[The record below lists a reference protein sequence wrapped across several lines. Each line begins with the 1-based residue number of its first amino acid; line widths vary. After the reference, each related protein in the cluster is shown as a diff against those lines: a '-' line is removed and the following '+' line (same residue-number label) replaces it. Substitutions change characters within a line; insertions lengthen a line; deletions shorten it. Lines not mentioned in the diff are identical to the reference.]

1 MPLIDPGRITRV
13 RNHLQDLRVMVRRQ
27 PLHEWL
33 AFLSSLNFPNNRTW
47 KIFQDRTKNDPALK
61 KAYRIFIPA
70 LAKYSILN
78 SNDNVGISNRNFEVA
93 FRDVHKCINIIIEVK
108 DWIPPEL
115 YENPDI
121 ALSAWSFLMANQQ
134 NIFQEFPKNTFA
146 RCFWLY
152 DRIPKE
158 IQKENGID
166 VASVIENLYGL
177 SLNKLWIITS
187 NILGQYKGGYQLFEP
202 ENKTIDEDSIKYF
215 EKFSIDYASF
225 RTLANDKTK
234 SLTGESTQ
242 FYGFSPLDLYPIIK
256 TQGKYIII
264 CPYYLIRRFYIP
276 MYFDLLNHHQQSED
290 NRENPFS
297 GFFGEVFQSYVGKQL
312 TLINDGSELI
322 LEFDYDTDGS
332 KKFCDFTLIYGDI
345 AILVEVKKH
354 LLPVHSKFELNKEK
368 LKETLSRSVVL
379 GLTQIANKIKHIKAE
394 MKGLEKFN
402 EIKSYYPL
410 VLTFDDTYQMN
421 DLYIRTLINEILV
434 EKEIKF
440 DNNWQIMTIR
450 ELENLVPV
458 CSKNQ
463 SLLDLMKKKLGE
475 DNKVYMDFDT
485 FLTNENIEFIDNE
498 LITQVIKEELDKFN
512 EEKNNQT
519 TNAVENKNDSGSKD

>member
-1 MPLIDPGRITRV
+1 MDSVKRRALVRNLLID
-13 RNHLQDLRVMVRRQ
+13 LRAIIRKQ

-33 AFLSSLNFPNNRTW
+33 AFLSSLNFPNDKAWR
-47 KIFQDRTKNDPALK
+47 ILDERTKDDSAIR
-61 KAYRIFIPA
+61 KAFRIFVPS

-78 SNDNVGISNRNFEVA
+78 SNDHVGESNRNFELV
-93 FRDVHKCINIIIEVK
+93 FNDVFKCIKMIVEAK
-108 DWIPPEL
+108 DWLPSEL
-115 YENPDI
+115 YEDPDL
-121 ALSAWSFLMANQQ
+121 ALSGWTFLMANQQ

-158 IQKENGID
+158 IKKENGID
-166 VASVIENLYGL
+166 VANDIENLYGL

-215 EKFSIDYASF
+215 EKVSIDYANF

-290 NRENPFS
+290 NRDNPFS
-297 GFFGEVFQSYVGKQL
+297 VFFGEVFQSYVGKQF
-312 TLINDGSELI
+312 TLLDDDGEL
-322 LEFDYDTDGS
+322 LPEFDYDADGS
-332 KKFCDFTLIYGDI
+332 KKFCDYSLIYGDT
-345 AILVEVKKH
+345 AILIEVKKH

-368 LKETLSRSVVL
+368 LKETLCRSVVL
-379 GLTQIANKIKHIKAE
+379 GLSQIANKIGHIKTGVY
-394 MKGLEKFN
+394 GLEKFN
-402 EIKSYYPL
+402 DIKNFYPL

-421 DLYIRTLINEILV
+421 DLYIRTLINEILK
-434 EKEIKF
+434 EKEIIF
-440 DNNWQIMTIR
+440 DNKWQIMTIR

-458 CSKNQ
+458 CSNKQ
-463 SLLDLMKKKLGE
+463 SFLDLFKKKNGDEKKIFL
-475 DNKVYMDFDT
+475 DFDA
-485 FLTNENIEFIDNE
+485 FLTGENIEFVDNE
-498 LITQVIKEELDKFN
+498 LIAQVIKEEIDRFN
-512 EEKNNQT
+512 KEKKNQINNV
-519 TNAVENKNDSGSKD
+519 VE